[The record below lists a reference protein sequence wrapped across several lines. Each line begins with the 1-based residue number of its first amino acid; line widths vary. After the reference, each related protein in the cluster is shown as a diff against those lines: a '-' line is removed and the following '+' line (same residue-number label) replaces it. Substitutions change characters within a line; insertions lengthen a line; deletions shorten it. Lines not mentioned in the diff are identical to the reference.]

1 MVNRTHAT
9 KKFAVTHHSR
19 MIIFFQNFADMKLSG
34 ALNSSVFFGSSHFKL
49 QNHPRGMAFAVYSVH
64 FLSFQSLQIL
74 GGIQIPNSNTLTP
87 DFLAAVKCQSSWSI
101 TSIININIQAIIAI
115 ATIFKILNKLKE
127 WPVYYME
134 IYIKNK
140 KIKFI

>member
-49 QNHPRGMAFAVYSVH
+49 QNHPRGIAFAVYSVH

-74 GGIQIPNSNTLTP
+74 GGIQIPNSSTFTP

-101 TSIININIQAIIAI
+101 TSIININIQAIIAM
-115 ATIFKILNKLKE
+115 ATILYFLSKLKNQFLN
-127 WPVYYME
+127 YKE
-134 IYIKNK
+134 IYRKNK
-140 KIKFI
+140 QTCKS